1 MPRLDSLNFAVK
13 CEIIYETRQPYSE
26 NAFIFSERW
35 VLKVETVSTFCR
47 LKVDAVSTGRRLKV
61 ETVSTFYQLKVEPP
75 KELSLYLQV
84 FIGRDL

>member
-35 VLKVETVSTFCR
+35 VLKVETVSTFCH
-47 LKVDAVSTGRRLKV
+47 LKVDAVSTVCQLKV
-61 ETVSTFYQLKVEPP
+61 ETVSTFQLKVVTP
-75 KELSLYLQV
+75 KERSLYLQV
-84 FIGRDL
+84 IIGREL